1 MTDNAL
7 RGARHRETNMRALTA
22 LAVIVMSLMLGV
34 ALTACSNDG
43 TGEDYY
49 ENDTHHGYPGP
60 GIQSPG
66 RDS

>member
-1 MTDNAL
+1 
-7 RGARHRETNMRALTA
+7 MRALTA

-34 ALTACSNDG
+34 ALTACSSDDSIG
-43 TGEDYY
+43 QDYY